1 MIQDIQNQLNDIQ
14 QYISTAH
21 ANQTFSNIE
30 KDIILEKIRRLYD
43 MILQNNVL
51 FQPAETNI
59 TNEPVH
65 ENNADSEDPLIELN
79 EPNNETTT
87 IGEEI
92 ANSTMELVDYK
103 EQAPSNH
110 TEPAE
115 IIPLVETNIVES
127 TPKTPEIQKPS
138 PSISNKKTDVGTQL
152 AKQPI
157 TNISSAIGINERFQ
171 FIKELFKNDV
181 TVYNTTI
188 AYLNS
193 LNSMEAAIQHITT
206 NFDWDMEHATVQRF
220 LTIIERRYL

>member
-1 MIQDIQNQLNDIQ
+1 MYDLVLQD
-14 QYISTAH
+14 Y
-21 ANQTFSNIE
+21 
-30 KDIILEKIRRLYD
+30 
-43 MILQNNVL
+43 VL

-103 EQAPSNH
+103 EQAPANH

-115 IIPLVETNIVES
+115 EISLVETNIAES
-127 TPKTPEIQKPS
+127 IPSTPEIQKPL

-206 NFDWDMEHATVQRF
+206 NFDWEM
-220 LTIIERRYL
+220 